1 MLIPSCTVVE
11 RTVTGCGGK
20 LKALVA
26 SKKALAL
33 ERKGGKFFLA
43 DREMGQMDYTSL
55 RWRGKSSSRSEFRR
69 DNDLAVQVFQNSSVQ
84 P

>member
-11 RTVTGCGGK
+11 RTVTGCGEK

-33 ERKGGKFFLA
+33 ER
-43 DREMGQMDYTSL
+43 
-55 RWRGKSSSRSEFRR
+55 
-69 DNDLAVQVFQNSSVQ
+69 
-84 P
+84 